1 MPSQK
6 IKTIK
11 ALAVLLAK
19 KKQAGKRIVFTN
31 GCFDILHAGHVMYL
45 QKAKRLGDLLV
56 VAVNSDASVRKIKGC
71 RRPINTQKDRT
82 AVLSALKCV
91 DYIAIFGEKTPEK
104 IIKALKPNIIVKGA
118 DWKKSAIV
126 GKKIVESY
134 GGKVVTIPL
143 LKGRSTSGV
152 IKRMRKP

>member
-1 MPSQK
+1 MRSQK
-6 IKTIK
+6 VKTIK
-11 ALAVLLAK
+11 ALAAVLAAK
-19 KKQAGKRIVFTN
+19 KRAGRKVVFTN

-45 QKAKRLGDLLV
+45 NKARRLGGLLV
-56 VAVNSDASVRKIKGC
+56 VAVNSDASVKKIKGPT
-71 RRPINTQKDRT
+71 RPINNQKDRT
-82 AVLSALKCV
+82 DVLAALECV

-118 DWKKSAIV
+118 DWKKSEIV

-143 LKGRSTSGV
+143 LKGCSTTRI
-152 IKRMRKP
+152 IKKL